1 MNKLLFGLLSVVIL
15 STSALASEID
25 CQNDLRECFMLDG
38 AKKTNCFY
46 RVAENPSCKTTQSG
60 RVAAKRWSLAGSQEA
75 SGANSLLG
83 PSSADNSCLVSCDN
97 QWLAFI
103 VAQETPISISN
114 HTIACLESC
123 QSIDSEFIAP

>member
-1 MNKLLFGLLSVVIL
+1 MNKILFGLLSIIIL
-15 STSALASEID
+15 NTTALASESD
-25 CQNDLRECFMLDG
+25 CQKELRECFMTDG

-46 RVAENPSCKTTQSG
+46 RVAESPKCKATQTG
-60 RVAAKRWSLAGSQEA
+60 RVAAKRWGLAGSQEA
-75 SGANSLLG
+75 AGANSLLG
-83 PSSADNSCLVSCDN
+83 PSFVDNSCLLSCDN

-103 VAQETPISISN
+103 VAEETPISISK